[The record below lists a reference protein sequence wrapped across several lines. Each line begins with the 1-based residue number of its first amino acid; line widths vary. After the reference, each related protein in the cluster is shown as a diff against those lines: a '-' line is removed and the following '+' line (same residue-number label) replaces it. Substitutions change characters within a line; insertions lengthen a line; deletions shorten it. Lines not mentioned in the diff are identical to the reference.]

1 MPQIPS
7 DIIVTGARVFLAPV
21 NLITPVTLPL
31 PSLAVDGTWPTGW
44 TDVGFTLDPVKL
56 TYKFD
61 ILEIFVEQSY
71 SPVRRRRTKEAATIQ
86 TTIAEHSAGNL
97 AIAMAGIATQT
108 AATSTVPGY
117 EEFTVGGDPNLPLYV
132 VGIEGGYNNA
142 DENFFPVRLF
152 FWYATV
158 ADGGTLEYAKDKP
171 AGIPLTLNALA
182 DVTKPRTEQLFT
194 FQRVLEPHTA

>member
-7 DIIVTGARVFLAPV
+7 DIIVTGARVFIAPV

-31 PSLAVDGTWPTGW
+31 PSVAVDGDWPAGW
-44 TDVGFTLDPVKL
+44 IDVGFTLEPTKL

-61 ILEIFVEQSY
+61 VLEIFVEQSY
-71 SPVRRRRTKEAATIQ
+71 SPVRRRRTKEEAMIETV
-86 TTIAEHSAGNL
+86 IAEHSAGNL
-97 AIAMAGIATQT
+97 ALALAGVATQT

-117 EEFTVGGDPNLPLYV
+117 EEFTVGGDPNLPLYM
-132 VGIEGGYNNA
+132 VGIEGSYN
-142 DENFFPVRLF
+142 DEAEDFFPVRLF

-171 AGIPLTLNALA
+171 AGIPLKLNALA
-182 DVTKPRTEQLFT
+182 DSSKPRKQQLFK
-194 FQRVLEPHTA
+194 FQRVLSPATA